1 MVVRADRV
9 DYSVA
14 EDLVDAEGSVHINKG
29 GDVYQGTALK
39 LHVDAFQGQFNDASY
54 QFLQTQAHGDAS
66 RVDFIDRDRS
76 VVHDA
81 TYTTC
86 LRDDSA
92 SWEPDWVLRAKTI
105 QLDRAEEVGYAKD
118 AVLEFKGV
126 PVLPVPAVSFP
137 LSDKRKSGL
146 PPSIGIDSVNGME
159 YAQPY
164 YWNWRPTAMP
174 SSPPR

>member
-1 MVVRADRV
+1 
-9 DYSVA
+9 
-14 EDLVDAEGSVHINKG
+14 
-29 GDVYQGTALK
+29 
-39 LHVDAFQGQFNDASY
+39 
-54 QFLQTQAHGDAS
+54 
-66 RVDFIDRDRS
+66 VDFIDRDRS